1 MSFGLRYTDYN
12 MKRAILKILVFAALA
27 AQPACEAI
35 TVREDPAA
43 AAAYNQMGVDAYNKG
58 AYKAAISYLEQAL
71 KLNKGNSTAE
81 KNLAV
86 AYAGQSEAELERRNL
101 DLAGRYAQQALKY
114 DAKNITALFVL
125 GEVKYNSQK
134 LDEAKALWQ
143 KILDINP
150 DFKYAEELKKRIGK
164 AETENKVEKEYRASG
179 MDQFDI
185 RYAKEGARTS
195 YNVRYYLQEA
205 YRILG
210 QEFGLR
216 PQYKI
221 TVILYDQDDFNAV
234 RDWKKGASGIYDG
247 KIRLPFVGSGLTDAD
262 KRGIVWHEYT
272 HLLVNDL
279 SLGKAPD
286 WLHEG
291 LAYYEGYKY
300 AKKDLTILKNAV
312 KNGLLLPFAEL
323 DTVLSSA
330 ADEVQYHLAAQE
342 SYSLAKYLMKRYNK
356 YTIREMLKMLG
367 TGMTFEEVAK
377 KKLYVT
383 VKELEKRWMKEL
395 KAGELY

>member
-1 MSFGLRYTDYN
+1 ME
-12 MKRAILKILVFAALA
+12 RAILKILVLAPLTALA
-27 AQPACEAI
+27 ALSAPVACEAI

-71 KLNKGNSTAE
+71 KLNKGNRTVE

-86 AYAGQSEAELERRNL
+86 AYAGQSEVELERRNL
-101 DLAGRYAQQALKY
+101 DLAGQYAQQSLKY
-114 DAKNITALFVL
+114 DGKNITALFVL
-125 GEVKYNSQK
+125 GEIKYNSQE

-150 DFKYAEELKKRIGK
+150 DFKYADELKKRIGK
-164 AETENKVEKEYRASG
+164 ADTENKVEKEYRASG

-221 TVILYDQDDFNAV
+221 TVILYDRDDFEAV

-247 KIRLPFVGSGLTDAD
+247 KIRLPFVGSGLTEGDQ
-262 KRGIVWHEYT
+262 RGIVWHEYT

-286 WLHEG
+286 WMHEG

-312 KNGLLLPFAEL
+312 KNGLLLPFSEL
-323 DTVLSSA
+323 DAVLSSA
-330 ADEVQYHLAAQE
+330 TDEVQYHLAAQE

-356 YTIREMLKMLG
+356 YTIREMLKLLG
-367 TGMTFEEVAK
+367 AGMTFEEAAR
-377 KKLYVT
+377 KKLYLT
-383 VKELEKRWMKEL
+383 VNELEKRWMKEL

>member
-1 MSFGLRYTDYN
+1 MEH
-12 MKRAILKILVFAALA
+12 AILKILVFAAFAALA
-27 AQPACEAI
+27 AQPACGAI

-71 KLNKGNSTAE
+71 KLNKGNRTVE

-101 DLAGRYAQQALKY
+101 DLAGQYAQQALKY

-125 GEVKYNSQK
+125 GEIKYNSQE

-150 DFKYAEELKKRIGK
+150 DFKYAEELRKRIGK
-164 AETENKVEKEYRASG
+164 AETENKVEKEYRSSG
-179 MDQFDI
+179 IDQFDI

-210 QEFGLR
+210 QEFDYR
-216 PQYKI
+216 PKYRI
-221 TVILYDQDDFNAV
+221 SVILYDKDDFESI
-234 RDWKKGASGIYDG
+234 RDWKAGASGIYDG
-247 KIRLPFVGSGLTDAD
+247 KIRLPFVGAGFSGDEI
-262 KRGIVWHEYT
+262 KGIVWHEYT
-272 HLLVNDL
+272 HLLVNDI

-291 LAYYEGYKY
+291 LAYYEQYRCMHSN
-300 AKKDLTILKNAV
+300 LTILKNAV
-312 KNGLLLPFAEL
+312 KNDLLLGFGEL
-323 DTVLSSA
+323 DGVIGAST
-330 ADEVQYHLAAQE
+330 DNIQYHLATQE
-342 SYSLAKYLMKRYNK
+342 AYTLVKYMMKRYNK
-356 YTIREMLKMLG
+356 YTVREMLRMLG
-367 TGMTFEEVAK
+367 EGVAFEEAAK

-383 VKELEKRWMKEL
+383 VQELEKRWLKKL